1 MELLNCFGLE
11 LTSVSPSRVYHDG
24 CGNVKEQ
31 KLDYLSTNITNVG
44 TSRVVQPNL
53 GDHLALICRLP
64 VVSPLDLNRVN
75 RRTKY
80 ITVDYCMVKA
90 ALGENAFDRIYEI
103 EDVDIKYN
111 TFIEVLNWAIGTN
124 LIERFKSNC
133 TNNWV
138 TSEIKVRS
146 KEPKDLFWLSRI
158 LGDTT
163 LLNLYKS
170 YKREYKL
177 FVETTKRSH
186 YNNILMNS
194 DNVQKS
200 IKKS

>member
-80 ITVDYCMVKA
+80 ITVDYWLPWA
-90 ALGENAFDRIYEI
+90 RI

-124 LIERFKSNC
+124 LIERFESNC
-133 TNNWV
+133 TNN
-138 TSEIKVRS
+138 
-146 KEPKDLFWLSRI
+146 
-158 LGDTT
+158 
-163 LLNLYKS
+163 
-170 YKREYKL
+170 
-177 FVETTKRSH
+177 
-186 YNNILMNS
+186 
-194 DNVQKS
+194 
-200 IKKS
+200 